1 MTELINIQIEMRPM
15 RPILFLIILSSLIGA
30 EPTTKKQAGQAGI
43 TLSKKNTIKIA
54 KAMGFGEFLPQEADQ
69 TQDSIPTQHIMK
81 IDTSQWSHQVHQ
93 QFNNMWKSI
102 VENDM
107 TLWSASTGID
117 STQSLY
123 NKYKNL
129 IPPLSKKLKT
139 MTFQPPK
146 ILAIYSRN
154 QVFLLVVEESFRKKK
169 SRKEYFAFQ
178 VGKKVY
184 ISDALSARSPIYQVG
199 SNVQDRGWLFKYWR
213 QHRQEIIKEVE
224 SKQKAPLSM

>member
-1 MTELINIQIEMRPM
+1 MRFM
-15 RPILFLIILSSLIGA
+15 RPILFLIAIYSLIGA
-30 EPTTKKQAGQAGI
+30 EPITKKQSKQSGI
-43 TLSKKNTIKIA
+43 TLSEKNTIKIA
-54 KAMGFGEFLPQEADQ
+54 KAMGFGEFLPQEGDQ

-102 VENDM
+102 IENDM

-123 NKYKNL
+123 SKYKNL
-129 IPPLSKKLKT
+129 IPPHSKKLKT
-139 MTFQPPK
+139 MVFQPPK
-146 ILAIYSRN
+146 ILALYSRN

-169 SRKEYFAFQ
+169 SRQEYFAFQ

-184 ISDALSARSPIYQVG
+184 ISDELSARSPTYQAG
-199 SNVQDRGWLFKYWR
+199 SNTQDRDWLFKYWR
-213 QHRQEIIKEVE
+213 KHRQEIIKEVE
-224 SKQKAPLSM
+224 SKQEAPLPF